1 MKKRLLTLTIL
12 LISSVLVINA
22 CNRSRLRQGTTDYGD
37 SATVQTQPSDIQKF
51 TEVPSQAATSQTQPT
66 QAPTEAVQA
75 TSPTTNTSAVS
86 SDLNDLSNLFDTLN
100 SDLNS
105 TDTLSDFE

>member
-12 LISSVLVINA
+12 LIASVLVLAA
-22 CNRSRLRQGTTDYGD
+22 CNRSRLRQGITD
-37 SATVQTQPSDIQKF
+37 STNSVPVQTQPSEIEKF
-51 TEVPSQAATSQTQPT
+51 TEVPSQAATTQTQPT

-75 TSPTTNTSAVS
+75 TSSTTDTSAVS
-86 SDLNDLSNLFDTLN
+86 SDLNELSNLFDTLN

-105 TDTLSDFE
+105 TDTLSDFK